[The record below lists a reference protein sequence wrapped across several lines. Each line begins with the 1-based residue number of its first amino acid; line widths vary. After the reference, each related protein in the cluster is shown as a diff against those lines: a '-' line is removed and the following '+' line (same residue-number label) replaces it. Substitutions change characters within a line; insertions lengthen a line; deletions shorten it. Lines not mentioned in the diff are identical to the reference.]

1 MARVGLGMSKAGRKL
16 LALSLP
22 AVAIAGLVSVMLV
35 ETWVRLQW
43 DEKRGT
49 PGFFLAD
56 PVRGNRLASGY
67 RGFFAGVPV
76 HINSLGFRDS
86 REYSLEK
93 SPGTFRI
100 LVLGDSVTFGHGTLD
115 ETTYPFLLEQRL
127 RQWQPDVKWE
137 VWNLGVPGYNT
148 SQELAYLTEVGSR
161 YDPDLAIVGF
171 FANDLTDNT
180 LPAAPSLSRRATRG
194 VQRRMQQHLYSYEF
208 YKRTFLTARWRLMTG
223 EDDRRRIE
231 NLSGEEA
238 LLGRIEDLSTDD
250 DQKLGAVDTFDD
262 QQVRDFTCPVL
273 GPRDGGGDRLAA
285 AVRKQSP
292 ETLAWIAAVRGL
304 QRLNRDGAYR
314 VMFFINM
321 APDICAREDRF
332 HNGRSL
338 DDDEALREILG
349 DGAPVA
355 SSTRAF
361 LRYRPSQM
369 PGANNHSFGN
379 ANRVKADALFDFLR
393 TSSLLPPAH

>member
-1 MARVGLGMSKAGRKL
+1 MSKAGRKL
-16 LALSLP
+16 LALSVP
-22 AVAIAGLVSVMLV
+22 AVVIAGLVSVMLV
-35 ETWVRLQW
+35 EAWVRLQW

-56 PVRGNRLASGY
+56 PVRGNRLAPGY

-180 LPAAPSLSRRATRG
+180 LPVTPSLARRATRG
-194 VQRRMQQHLYSYEF
+194 VQRLMQQHLYSYEF

-238 LLGRIEDLSTDD
+238 LLGRMEDLSADD

-332 HNGRSL
+332 HNGGSL
-338 DDDEALREILG
+338 DDDDALREILG
-349 DGAPVA
+349 AGAPVA
-355 SSTRAF
+355 GSTRAF

>member
-1 MARVGLGMSKAGRKL
+1 MKFRRV

-22 AVAIAGLVSVMLV
+22 AVTIACVLSALLI
-35 ETWVRLQW
+35 EAWVRTQW

-56 PVRGNRLASGY
+56 PVRGNRLAPGY

-86 REYSLEK
+86 REYNLEK

-127 RQWQPDVKWE
+127 QQWRPDVKWE

-161 YDPDLAIVGF
+161 YAPDLVIVGF

-180 LPAAPSLSRRATRG
+180 LPAAPSLSRRATRA
-194 VQRRMQQHLYSYEF
+194 VQRLMQQHLYSYEF
-208 YKRTFLTARWRLMTG
+208 YKRTFLTARWRLMTD
-223 EDDRRRIE
+223 EEDRRRVE
-231 NLSGEEA
+231 NLSGEES
-238 LLGRIEDLSTDD
+238 LLSRQEDLSMDD
-250 DQKLGAVDTFDD
+250 NQKLGVVDTFDD

-273 GPRDGGGDRLAA
+273 GPRDGGGDRLAVV
-285 AVRKQSP
+285 VRKRSP
-292 ETLAWIAAVRGL
+292 EVLAWIAAVRGI
-304 QRLNRDGAYR
+304 QRLNRDGAYP

-321 APDICAREDRF
+321 APDICPNEDRF
-332 HNGRSL
+332 HDGGAL
-338 DDDEALREILG
+338 DDDEALAEILG

-379 ANRVKADALFDFLR
+379 ANRVKADALFEFLR
-393 TSSLLPPAH
+393 TSTLLPPAH

>member
-1 MARVGLGMSKAGRKL
+1 MKFRRV

-22 AVAIAGLVSVMLV
+22 AVTIACVLSALLI
-35 ETWVRLQW
+35 EAWVRTQW

-56 PVRGNRLASGY
+56 SVRGNRLAPGY

-76 HINSLGFRDS
+76 HINALGFRDR
-86 REYSLEK
+86 REYNLEK

-127 RQWQPDVKWE
+127 REWRPDVNWE

-148 SQELAYLTEVGSR
+148 SQELAYLTEVETR

-171 FANDLTDNT
+171 FANDLTENT
-180 LPAAPSLSRRATRG
+180 LPAAPSLSRRATRA
-194 VQRRMQQHLYSYEF
+194 VQRLMQQHLYSYEF
-208 YKRTFLTARWRLMTG
+208 YKRTFLTARWRLMTD
-223 EDDRRRIE
+223 EEDRRRVE
-231 NLSGEEA
+231 NLSGEES
-238 LLGRIEDLSTDD
+238 LLSRQEDLSMDD
-250 DQKLGAVDTFDD
+250 NQRLGVVDTFDD

-273 GPRDGGGDRLAA
+273 GPRDGGGDRLAVV
-285 AVRKQSP
+285 VRKRSP
-292 ETLAWIAAVRGL
+292 EVLAWIAAVRGI
-304 QRLNRDGAYR
+304 QRLNRDGAYP

-321 APDICAREDRF
+321 APDICPNEDRF
-332 HNGRSL
+332 HDGGAL
-338 DDDEALREILG
+338 DDDEALAEILG

-379 ANRVKADALFDFLR
+379 ANRVKADALFEFLR
-393 TSSLLPPAH
+393 TSTLLPPAH

>member
-1 MARVGLGMSKAGRKL
+1 MHRGRRL
-16 LALSLP
+16 LLLSLP
-22 AVAIAGLVSVMLV
+22 ATVVAGLLSVMLV

-56 PVRGNRLASGY
+56 PVRGNRLAPGY

-76 HINSLGFRDS
+76 HINALGFRDR
-86 REYSLEK
+86 REYNLEK

-127 RQWQPDVKWE
+127 REWRPDVNWE

-148 SQELAYLTEVGSR
+148 SQELAYLTEVETR

-171 FANDLTDNT
+171 FANDLTENT
-180 LPAAPSLSRRATRG
+180 LPAAPSLSRRATRA
-194 VQRRMQQHLYSYEF
+194 VQRLMQQHLYSYEL
-208 YKRTFLTARWRLMTG
+208 YKRIFLTARWRLMTDD
-223 EDDRRRIE
+223 DDRRRVE

-238 LLGRIEDLSTDD
+238 LLGRVGDLSADD

-273 GPRDGGGDRLAA
+273 GPGDGGGDRLAA
-285 AVRKQSP
+285 VVRKQSP
-292 ETLAWIAAVRGL
+292 ETLAWLAAVRGL
-304 QRLNRDGAYR
+304 QQMNRTGAYR

-321 APDICAREDRF
+321 APDICSREDRF
-332 HNGRSL
+332 HNGGSL
-338 DDDEALREILG
+338 DDDDALREILG
-349 DGAPVA
+349 DGTPVA

-379 ANRVKADALFDFLR
+379 ANRVKADALFEFLR
-393 TSSLLPPAH
+393 TSALLPTAR

>member
-1 MARVGLGMSKAGRKL
+1 MTLRRL
-16 LALSLP
+16 LLLSLP
-22 AVAIAGLVSVMLV
+22 ATIVAGLVSVMLV

-56 PVRGNRLASGY
+56 PVRGNRLAPGY

-180 LPAAPSLSRRATRG
+180 LPVTPSLARRATRG
-194 VQRRMQQHLYSYEF
+194 VQRLMQQHLYSYEF
-208 YKRTFLTARWRLMTG
+208 YKRTFLTARWRLMTD

-238 LLGRIEDLSTDD
+238 LLGRMEDLSADD

-285 AVRKQSP
+285 AVRKQSS

-332 HNGRSL
+332 HNGGSL
-338 DDDEALREILG
+338 DDDDALREILG

-355 SSTRAF
+355 GSTRAF

>member
-180 LPAAPSLSRRATRG
+180 LPVTPSLARRATRG
-194 VQRRMQQHLYSYEF
+194 VQRLMQQHLYSYEF

-238 LLGRIEDLSTDD
+238 LLGRMEDLSADD

-285 AVRKQSP
+285 AVRKQSS

-332 HNGRSL
+332 HNGGSL
-338 DDDEALREILG
+338 DDDDALREILG

>member
-56 PVRGNRLASGY
+56 PVRGNRLAPGY

-180 LPAAPSLSRRATRG
+180 LPVTPSLARRATRG
-194 VQRRMQQHLYSYEF
+194 VQRLMQQHLYSYEF
-208 YKRTFLTARWRLMTG
+208 YKRTFLTARWRLMTD

-238 LLGRIEDLSTDD
+238 LLGRMEDLSTDD

-285 AVRKQSP
+285 AVRKQSS

-332 HNGRSL
+332 HNGGSL
-338 DDDEALREILG
+338 DDDDALREILG